1 MKLILKGL
9 VVIFISYL
17 ILLTEKEFFKN
28 DLFKVKRV
36 KVNHTSLYLSRD
48 VEKIQ
53 EYLFDKNILEIDID
67 FLERLFD
74 NDIRIKKSTVKIT
87 APGELEILLKERE
100 PKYYAQIG
108 NKVFL
113 MDEEGTIFAHQDEKE
128 KMDLPIFSAK
138 NSEEIK
144 QMLEIISNI
153 QRESFQEMIS
163 QIYVKDKHC
172 VVLMLVDG
180 TMIYTNDKVQ
190 KKKYNVVETLYNN
203 LVSTRK
209 LEYVDLRF
217 QDYIVKYLG
226 EMNEK

>member
-9 VVIFISYL
+9 VIIFISYL

-28 DLFKVKRV
+28 DLFTVKRI
-36 KVNHTSLYLSRD
+36 KVNQTSLYLSRD
-48 VEKIQ
+48 IEKIQ
-53 EYLFDKNILEIDID
+53 EYLLDKNILEIDID

-87 APGELEILLKERE
+87 APGELEILFEERK

-128 KMDLPIFSAK
+128 KIDLPIFSAK

-144 QMLEIISNI
+144 QMLEIVSNI

-190 KKKYNVVETLYNN
+190 KKKYNVVETLYEN

-226 EMNEK
+226 EINEK

>member
-28 DLFKVKRV
+28 DLFTVKKVKA
-36 KVNHTSLYLSRD
+36 NETSLYLSRD
-48 VEKIQ
+48 IEKIQ
-53 EYLFDKNILEIDID
+53 EQLRDKNILEIDID

-87 APGELEILLKERE
+87 APGELNILIEERK
-100 PKYYAQIG
+100 PKYYAQIR
-108 NKVFL
+108 NQVFL

-144 QMLEIISNI
+144 QMLGIISDI

-163 QIYVKDKHC
+163 QMYIKDKHC
-172 VVLMLVDG
+172 TVLVLTDG
-180 TMIYTNDKVQ
+180 AMIYTNDKVH
-190 KKKYNVVETLYNN
+190 KTKYDIVETLYSN
-203 LVSTRK
+203 LITTK
-209 LEYVDLRF
+209 KIEYIDLRF

-226 EMNEK
+226 ETDEK